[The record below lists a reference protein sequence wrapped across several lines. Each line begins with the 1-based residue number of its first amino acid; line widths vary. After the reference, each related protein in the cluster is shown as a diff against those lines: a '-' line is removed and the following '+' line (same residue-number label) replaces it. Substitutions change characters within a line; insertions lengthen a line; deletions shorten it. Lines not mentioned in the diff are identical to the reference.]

1 MRRTL
6 VLPLVVVGAA
16 VLAAGFY
23 VTLAGGGH
31 PTGEAVSAQSDGD
44 GLSQADI
51 EALLNRMNDPQ
62 KTVAPAV
69 ADISAKPEEPA
80 PAVAENAAPK
90 PAVAVSDT
98 TVDPETEKKH
108 AAFGDKN
115 CPHKSDEAAAGAWKD
130 PNVTDAAKWGSHDG
144 SESAWAGKW
153 QGDWAGKNGDW
164 GGYRHDR
171 GRR

>member
-6 VLPLVVVGAA
+6 LLPITVLAAA

-31 PTGEAVSAQSDGD
+31 STGEVASAQSDGG
-44 GLSQADI
+44 GLSQTNID
-51 EALLNRMNDPQ
+51 ALVSQ
-62 KTVAPAV
+62 KTTPAV

-80 PAVAENAAPK
+80 PAVADNAAPK

-98 TVDPETEKKH
+98 TVDPEMEKKH
-108 AAFGDKN
+108 ATAGDKN
-115 CPHKSDEAAAGAWKD
+115 CPFKSDEAAAGAWKD
-130 PNVTDAAKWGSHDG
+130 PNVTDAAKWGRHDG

-153 QGDWAGKNGDW
+153 QGDWDGKNGDW
-164 GGYRHDR
+164 GGYGHDR

>member
-6 VLPLVVVGAA
+6 ILPLVVAGAA

-31 PTGEAVSAQSDGD
+31 STGEVASAQSDGD
-44 GLSQADI
+44 GLSRTNID
-51 EALLNRMNDPQ
+51 ALVSQ
-62 KTVAPAV
+62 KTAPAV
-69 ADISAKPEEPA
+69 GDISAKPEEPA

-108 AAFGDKN
+108 ATAGDKN
-115 CPHKSDEAAAGAWKD
+115 CPFKSDEAAAGAWKD
-130 PNVTDAAKWGSHDG
+130 PNASDAGNWGSHHGD
-144 SESAWAGKW
+144 ESAWAGKW
-153 QGDWAGKNGDW
+153 QGDWS
-164 GGYRHDR
+164 RR
-171 GRR
+171 GHNWR

>member
-6 VLPLVVVGAA
+6 ILPLVVAGAA
-16 VLAAGFY
+16 VLAVGFY
-23 VTLAGGGH
+23 VTGAGGGH
-31 PTGEAVSAQSDGD
+31 STEEVASAQSDGD
-44 GLSQADI
+44 GLSRTNID
-51 EALLNRMNDPQ
+51 ALVSQ
-62 KTVAPAV
+62 KTAPAV

-115 CPHKSDEAAAGAWKD
+115 CPFKSDEAAAGAWKD
-130 PNVTDAAKWGSHDG
+130 PNASDAGSWGSHDG
-144 SESAWAGKW
+144 DESAWSGKW
-153 QGDWAGKNGDW
+153 QGDWS
-164 GGYRHDR
+164 RR
-171 GRR
+171 GHSRR